1 MPSASMNKIIYTN
14 SSAMNKSELSKLSKD
29 ELINMLLGQQT
40 GTDITVE
47 PKTVIS
53 VKPVKSL
60 VQLAAEQLER
70 SIKRPAILPQPST
83 LTHVPT
89 LKHLVANAIAKVKI
103 NFSKIRPENQKR
115 LLLMIRSLFL

>member
-1 MPSASMNKIIYTN
+1 MNKIIYTN

-89 LKHLVANAIAKVKI
+89 LKHLAANAIAKVKI
-103 NFSKIRPENQKR
+103 NFSKIRPENQNR